1 MILHLHCKKFYL
13 FIFNQNKKKEKK
25 ILFRFFYIG
34 TMFVLTAT
42 FLYGY
47 EKPKTSTSG
56 TEQPRI

>member
-1 MILHLHCKKFYL
+1 M
-13 FIFNQNKKKEKK
+13 
-25 ILFRFFYIG
+25 G

-47 EKPKTSTSG
+47 EKSKTSTSG